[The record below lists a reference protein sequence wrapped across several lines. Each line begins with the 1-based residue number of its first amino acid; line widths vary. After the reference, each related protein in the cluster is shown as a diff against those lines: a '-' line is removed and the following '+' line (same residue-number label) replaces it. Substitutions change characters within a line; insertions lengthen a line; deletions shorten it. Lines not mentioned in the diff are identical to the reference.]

1 MNFYNMEIFGSV
13 LIALITALF
22 GPIAILWVKKKI
34 TKPKDEIQVEL
45 FSTEKITSEIEEILE
60 KLEADRVWITQFHNG
75 GHFLH

>member
-45 FSTEKITSEIEEILE
+45 FSTEKIT
-60 KLEADRVWITQFHNG
+60 
-75 GHFLH
+75 